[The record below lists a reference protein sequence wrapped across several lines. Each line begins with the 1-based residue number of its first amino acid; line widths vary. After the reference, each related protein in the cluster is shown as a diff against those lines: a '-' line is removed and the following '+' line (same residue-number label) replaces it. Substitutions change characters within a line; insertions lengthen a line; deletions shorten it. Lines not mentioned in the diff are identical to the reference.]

1 MANKRLPRIITQ
13 PEFEKL
19 FEATKNKEYKL
30 AMLLGF
36 EAGMRISE
44 IIGFANAGSRCCDAP
59 LTYLKVTDRGYFKR
73 KPFACG
79 KCGQTLKY
87 KDIYRNIKFGYKIEP
102 LNKSN
107 IDLNRHSITIIGKGN
122 KQRIVP
128 LPKRFNTSALAMLP
142 IKASRRALQWH
153 VTKLGKTILQKGISF
168 HTLRHGFAS
177 YLINKGRPLNEIQ
190 MFMGHSRLDVTGIY
204 LHADPQNAVNKAR
217 DVF

>member
-1 MANKRLPRIITQ
+1 MANKKLPRIITQ
-13 PEFEKL
+13 DEFEKL

-44 IIGFANAGSRCCDAP
+44 IVGFANAGSRCCDAP

-73 KPFACG
+73 KPFACS
-79 KCGQTLKY
+79 KCGKVLTY
-87 KDIYRNIKFGYKIEP
+87 KDIYHNKKFGYKVEP

-128 LPKRFNTSALAMLP
+128 LPKRFNTTALAMLP
-142 IKASRRALQWH
+142 ISASRRALQWH
-153 VTKLGKTILQKGISF
+153 VTELGKTMLQKAISF
-168 HTLRHGFAS
+168 HTLRAAFATH
-177 YLINKGRPLNEIQ
+177 LINMGRPLHEIQ

-204 LHADPQNAVNKAR
+204 LRANPQDAINKAR